1 MINSQ
6 EHINKVN
13 IPFNKLPCARK
24 HLRCTKICPFKNKQ
38 SKCYDNFLYRWA
50 FEYQTKV
57 TNLYC
62 ITKDTNAIYREHTVW
77 NRSNNQPL
85 VIGLFA
91 DWGYW
96 YPKT

>member
-1 MINSQ
+1 M
-6 EHINKVN
+6 
-13 IPFNKLPCARK
+13 
-24 HLRCTKICPFKNKQ
+24 
-38 SKCYDNFLYRWA
+38 YRWA